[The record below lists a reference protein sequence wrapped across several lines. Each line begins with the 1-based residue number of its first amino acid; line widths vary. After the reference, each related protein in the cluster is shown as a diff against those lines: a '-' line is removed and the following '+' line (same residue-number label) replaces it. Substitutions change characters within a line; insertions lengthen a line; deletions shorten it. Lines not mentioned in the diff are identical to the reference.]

1 MRKLYAM
8 QVMMPVVLGWALR
21 GLEKAL
27 SVPWFIARQIFTHA
41 RHNVS
46 ATVSQKLV
54 RSRSKGREKK
64 G

>member
-1 MRKLYAM
+1 
-8 QVMMPVVLGWALR
+8 LR